1 MLTEGF
7 KWIIDTVKSGS
18 NVSFYHIY
26 WFWRFLTDDC
36 YTFRKDY
43 YFRHGLPHFPWKATR
58 FYRYGL
64 LNPVSVSVCSECVM
78 LTSLFQNH
86 DRSLWLV
93 YD

>member
-26 WFWRFLTDDC
+26 WFWWFLTDDC

-43 YFRHGLPHFPWKATR
+43 FIILDMDCLIFHER
-58 FYRYGL
+58 
-64 LNPVSVSVCSECVM
+64 
-78 LTSLFQNH
+78 Q
-86 DRSLWLV
+86 LV
-93 YD
+93 FIDMGC